1 MRAYSAHSFR
11 PQKRTKPWRFLVYL
25 MIGFIGGFVVAT
37 ILNAR
42 KPVEL
47 VISTSRPNLTVEN
60 DNLGGT
66 EQESWSESK
75 NISVR
80 APQVNAMVTSPLIV
94 EGLQRNFD
102 QKVVVRL
109 KDAKIIE
116 LAKVE
121 VVGTAQ
127 DFGIYSLY
135 RAELTFEKPKTKTGM
150 LEVFQ
155 NSLKDKSEID
165 KITVPV
171 RFE

>member
-11 PQKRTKPWRFLVYL
+11 PQKRARPWRFLVYL
-25 MIGFIGGFVVAT
+25 MVGFIGGFVVAT
-37 ILNAR
+37 MLNAR

-47 VISTSRPNLTVEN
+47 VISTPRTNLTVEE

-66 EQESWSESK
+66 EQELWSESK

-80 APQVNAMVTSPLIV
+80 APQANAIVKSPLIV

-102 QKVVVRL
+102 QKSVARL
-109 KDAKIIE
+109 QAAKMAE
-116 LAKVE
+116 LTKVE

-135 RAELTFEKPKTKTGM
+135 HTELTFEKPKTKTGT

-165 KITVPV
+165 KVTVPV